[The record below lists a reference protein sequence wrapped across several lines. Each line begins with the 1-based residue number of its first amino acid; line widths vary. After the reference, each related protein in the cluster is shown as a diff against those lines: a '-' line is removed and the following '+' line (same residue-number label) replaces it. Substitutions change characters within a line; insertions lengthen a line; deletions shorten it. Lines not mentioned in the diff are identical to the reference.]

1 MERERME
8 GTPKDLRTKTWIQPN
23 RQNAVLMLSLAA
35 AGLVA
40 AVMIGGYFGG
50 VKRTLSPGTVVSQHA
65 SFDLKCQQCHEPGRS
80 VTAVRC
86 ERCHDPAVSDRLTH
100 ASHILLGTGDP
111 QAMAAAEERP
121 CQSCHVEHR
130 GRSASLRTVDDREC
144 GSCHKTTSG
153 GALRAFADHP
163 EFAVIRAAAT
173 PSVGIKFDHERHLRE
188 TKEKLSA
195 SCTVCHEQTPDRK
208 AFVPITFDRHCVS
221 CHTKNGLLSGE
232 TESIPTNLVVLPQNV
247 PAQWIGNSKPRIET
261 NPDDTVTGY
270 ELRHKDGWV
279 LYNAFRLRSGIDPDG
294 EESERQTLRGQLGYL
309 EALLRARSI
318 EPAPADALAQA
329 ITTLQTEIAAI
340 DAKLA
345 TPDSSAQNTAALEE
359 LAGTVRG
366 LAGQLRG
373 LSSEGDAEVQAL
385 ADAKVSGSSSTSS
398 PSPADNAALIERRK
412 QQLTALLDAIE
423 ARSADTPLAK
433 RAADLKARVAD
444 VSFSAGDADTA
455 GALGR
460 IDALEAVLRSL
471 RSVPDPGLQSEL
483 ARLDLERRY
492 AQQRVGGGL
501 APDEFDGRRRELLG
515 LLDQIDARSNDATRA
530 RSSALRQ
537 RLLTIRPGSTG
548 DAELRRTR
556 QQRQRQ
562 LDRLRLEVELRA
574 SPEEQEPVPTQD
586 ATLDRPRIEAAYQRV
601 RSTLAQLDAAPAMEE
616 AADETE
622 MADRLDAF
630 RSLLGTACLKCH
642 DTDPSGARI
651 ARPRLAEPVMPRSI
665 FNHAPHVTRAACES
679 CHAPVL
685 KSTLATQVNVPG
697 AAVCATCHAPSKT
710 RDTCA
715 TCHIYHPPSPAAL
728 VPVNP

>member
-1 MERERME
+1 MD
-8 GTPKDLRTKTWIQPN
+8 GTPKDLRSKRWIYPN
-23 RQNAVLMLSLAA
+23 RANATLWLSLAGA
-35 AGLVA
+35 ALLV
-40 AVMIGGYFGG
+40 VLMIGAYFSG
-50 VKRTLSPGTVVSQHA
+50 VKRTLSPGHVVSLHA

-111 QAMAAAEERP
+111 QAMAAAQEQP
-121 CQSCHVEHR
+121 CQTCHVEHR
-130 GRSASLRTVDDREC
+130 GRSASLRRVDDREC
-144 GSCHKTTSG
+144 GACHKTATG

-163 EFAVIRAAAT
+163 QFAVIRAAAT
-173 PSVGIKFDHERHLRE
+173 PNVGIKFDHERHLRE
-188 TKEKLSA
+188 TKAKLSA

-232 TESIPTNLVVLPQNV
+232 TESITTSLIVRPENV
-247 PAQWIGNSKPRIET
+247 PAQWLGNSKPRIVE
-261 NPDDTVTGY
+261 NPDETVTAY
-270 ELRHKDGWV
+270 ELRHRDGWV
-279 LYNAFRLRSGIDPDG
+279 LYNALRLRSGIDPDG

-309 EALLRARSI
+309 EALLRTRST
-318 EPAPADALAQA
+318 EPAPADALAEA
-329 ITTLQTEIAAI
+329 IASLETEIAAI
-340 DAKLA
+340 DSKLA
-345 TPDSSAQNTAALEE
+345 TPDSSAQNSAALEE

-373 LSSEGDAEVQAL
+373 LSPEGDAEAQAL
-385 ADAKVSGSSSTSS
+385 ADARVNAAAAE
-398 PSPADNAALIERRK
+398 PAAAREDNAAMIDRRK

-433 RAADLKARVAD
+433 RAADLKARVES
-444 VSFSAGDADTA
+444 VSASAGDADQA

-460 IDALEAVLRSL
+460 IDALESVLRSL
-471 RSVPDPGLQSEL
+471 RSVPDSGLQSEL
-483 ARLDLERRY
+483 ARLDLERRF

-501 APDEFDGRRRELLG
+501 APDDFDGRRRELLG
-515 LLDQIDARSNDATRA
+515 LLDQIDSRGSDAMRA
-530 RSSALRQ
+530 RSSAFRQ
-537 RLLTIRPGSTG
+537 RLLSIRPGSTG

-562 LDRLRLEVELRA
+562 LDRLRLEAELRA

-601 RSTLAQLDAAPAMEE
+601 RTTLAQLDAAPAMEE

-622 MADRLDAF
+622 MSDRLDAF

-642 DTDPSGARI
+642 DTDPSGARL
-651 ARPRLAEPVMPRSI
+651 ARPRIAEPVMPHSI

-679 CHAPVL
+679 CHASVL
-685 KSTLATQVNVPG
+685 KSTLATEVNIPG
-697 AAVCATCHAPSKT
+697 AASCTTCHAPGKT

-715 TCHIYHPPSPAAL
+715 TCHIYHPSSPAAL

>member
-1 MERERME
+1 ME
-8 GTPKDLRTKTWIQPN
+8 GTPKDLRSKSWIMPN
-23 RQNAVLMLSLAA
+23 RANATLWLSLAGA
-35 AGLVA
+35 ALLA
-40 AVMIGGYFGG
+40 AVMIGGHFAG
-50 VKRTLSPGTVVSQHA
+50 VKRTLSPGTVASQHA

-111 QAMAAAEERP
+111 QAMEAAEERP

-144 GSCHKTTSG
+144 GSCHKTPTG
-153 GALRAFADHP
+153 GALRSFADHP
-163 EFAVIRAAAT
+163 EFAVVRAAAT

-188 TKEKLSA
+188 TKQKLSA
-195 SCTVCHEQTPDRK
+195 SCTVCHEQTPDRQ

-221 CHTKNGLLSGE
+221 CHAKNGLLSGE
-232 TESIPTNLVVLPQNV
+232 TESITASLVVRPENV
-247 PAQWIGNSKPRIET
+247 PAQWMGTSKPRLED
-261 NPDDTVTGY
+261 NPDETITGY
-270 ELRHKDGWV
+270 ELRHRDGWV

-294 EESERQTLRGQLGYL
+294 EENERQTLRAQLGYL
-309 EALLRARSI
+309 EALLRTRST

-329 ITTLQTEIAAI
+329 ITALQAEIAAI

-345 TPDSSAQNTAALEE
+345 TPDSSAQNAAALEE

-373 LSSEGDAEVQAL
+373 VSPDGDAEAQAL
-385 ADAKVSGSSSTSS
+385 ADARVTAAAGPA
-398 PSPADNAALIERRK
+398 PSAQAENAAIIERRK
-412 QQLTALLDAIE
+412 QQLTALLEAIE
-423 ARSADTPLAK
+423 TRSAGTPLAT
-433 RAADLKARVAD
+433 RAADLKARVAS
-444 VSFSAGDADTA
+444 VNSSTGDADTA

-460 IDALEAVLRSL
+460 IDVLESVLRAL

-483 ARLDLERRY
+483 ARLDLERRF

-501 APDEFDGRRRELLG
+501 GPDDFDGRRRELLG
-515 LLDQIDARSNDATRA
+515 LLDQIDARGTDALRA
-530 RSSALRQ
+530 RSSAFRQ
-537 RLLTIRPGSTG
+537 RLLAIRPGSTG

-562 LDRLRLEVELRA
+562 LDRLRLEAELRA
-574 SPEEQEPVPTQD
+574 SPDEQEPVPTQD

-601 RSTLAQLDAAPAMEE
+601 RTTLAQLDAAPAME
-616 AADETE
+616 AASDDTE
-622 MADRLDAF
+622 MSDRMDAF

-642 DTDPSGARI
+642 DTDPSGARL

-679 CHAPVL
+679 CHASVL
-685 KSTLATQVNVPG
+685 KSTLATEVNIPG
-697 AAVCATCHAPSKT
+697 AAMCATCHAPGRT

-715 TCHIYHPPSPAAL
+715 TCHIYHPSSPAAL
-728 VPVNP
+728 VPINP

>member
-1 MERERME
+1 MERGRMD
-8 GTPKDLRTKTWIQPN
+8 GTPKDLRSKSWVMPN
-23 RQNAVLMLSLAA
+23 RANAVLWLSLAF
-35 AGLVA
+35 AGLVVV
-40 AVMIGGYFGG
+40 VMIGAYFSG
-50 VKRTLSPGTVVSQHA
+50 VKRTLSPGNVASQHA
-65 SFDLKCQQCHEPGRS
+65 SFDLKCQQCHEPGRE

-111 QAMAAAEERP
+111 QAMAGAVEQK
-121 CQSCHVEHR
+121 CQTCHVEHR
-130 GRSASLRTVDDREC
+130 GRSASLKTVDDREC
-144 GSCHKTTSG
+144 GTCHKTTTG

-188 TKEKLSA
+188 TKQKLSA
-195 SCTVCHEQTPDRK
+195 TCTVCHEQTPDRK

-232 TESIPTNLVVLPQNV
+232 TESITASLVVLPENV
-247 PAQWIGNSKPRIET
+247 PAQWLGNSKPRIEA
-261 NPDDTVTGY
+261 NPDDTITGF
-270 ELRHKDGWV
+270 ELRHRDGWV
-279 LYNAFRLRSGIDPDG
+279 LYNAMRLRSGIDPDG
-294 EESERQTLRGQLGYL
+294 EESERQTLRGQMGYL
-309 EALLRARSI
+309 EALLRSRST
-318 EPAPADALAQA
+318 EPAPADAIAQA

-345 TPDSSAQNTAALEE
+345 APDSTEQNTAALDE

-373 LSSEGDAEVQAL
+373 LSPDGDAEAQAL
-385 ADAKVSGSSSTSS
+385 ADARVSASTASA
-398 PSPADNAALIERRK
+398 PAPADNAALIERRK

-423 ARSADTPLAK
+423 ARSADSPLAK
-433 RAADLKARVAD
+433 RAADLKTRVEA
-444 VSFSAGDADTA
+444 VSFSAGDTDTA

-460 IDALEAVLRSL
+460 IDALESVLRSL

-483 ARLDLERRY
+483 ARLDLERRF

-501 APDEFDGRRRELLG
+501 PPDEFDGRRRELLG
-515 LLDQIDARSNDATRA
+515 LLDQIDARGTDGTRA

-537 RLLTIRPGSTG
+537 RLLAIRPGATG

-562 LDRLRLEVELRA
+562 LDRLKLEAELRA
-574 SPEEQEPVPTQD
+574 APGEQEPVPSQD

-601 RSTLAQLDAAPAMEE
+601 RTTLAQLDAAPGMEE

-622 MADRLDAF
+622 MSDRLDAF

-665 FNHAPHVTRAACES
+665 FNHAPHVTRAACET

-715 TCHIYHPPSPAAL
+715 TCHIYHPSSPAAL
-728 VPVNP
+728 VPVHP